1 MKTENMKTEELKPK
15 LLQLFPVF
23 GQLPDAAVNEIVR
36 TATAR
41 QAPAGAIMFEA
52 ASPCTGF
59 PMLLEGSVRV
69 VKSAPNGREVQLY
82 RVTPGES
89 CLLSSS
95 CLLGGAD
102 YAATGIAESAV
113 TLLALPPALFH
124 RLLAE
129 QKPFRDYVFGLFSE
143 RLADLMSLV
152 EAVTFHKL
160 DQRLAALL
168 LGKGEVV
175 RATHQGLADELGSV
189 REMVSRLLS
198 NFQDRGWVA
207 LGREQIRITDAAAL
221 RRLAQA

>member
-1 MKTENMKTEELKPK
+1 MNTAELKAR

-23 GQLPDAAVNEIVR
+23 QKFPPAAVDEIVAG
-36 TATAR
+36 ATPR
-41 QAPAGAIMFEA
+41 QAPAGAILFEA

-59 PMLLEGSVRV
+59 PMLLEGNVRV
-69 VKSAPNGREVQLY
+69 VKAAPNGREVQLY
-82 RVTPGES
+82 RITPGES

-95 CLLGGAD
+95 CLLGGSP
-102 YAATGIAESAV
+102 YSATGVAETPV

-129 QKPFRDYVFGLFSE
+129 HKLFRDYVFGLFSE

-152 EAVTFHKL
+152 EAVAFQKL

-168 LGKGEVV
+168 LGKGELV
-175 RATHQGLADELGSV
+175 RATHQSLADELGSV
-189 REMVSRLLS
+189 REMVSRLLA

-221 RRLAQA
+221 RKLAQP

>member
-1 MKTENMKTEELKPK
+1 MKNADLKSR

-23 GQLPDAAVNEIVR
+23 QELPAAVVEEIVSG
-36 TATAR
+36 AALR
-41 QAPAGAIMFEA
+41 QAPAGAVLFES

-59 PMLLEGSVRV
+59 PMLLEGRVRV
-69 VKSAPNGREVQLY
+69 LKSAPNGREVQLY
-82 RVTPGES
+82 RITPGES

-95 CLLGGAD
+95 CLLGGSP
-102 YAATGIAESAV
+102 YSATGVAETAV
-113 TLLALPPALFH
+113 TLLALPPPLFH

-129 QKPFRDYVFGLFSE
+129 HKPFRDYVFGLFSE

-152 EAVTFHKL
+152 EAVAFHKL

-168 LGKGEVV
+168 LGKGELV

-221 RRLAQA
+221 RRLAQP

>member
-1 MKTENMKTEELKPK
+1 MDTPELKSR

-23 GQLPDAAVNEIVR
+23 LQLPDATVDEIVR
-36 TATAR
+36 SAAQR
-41 QAPAGAIMFEA
+41 QAAAGAILFEA

-102 YAATGIAESAV
+102 YSATGIAETAV

-129 QKPFRDYVFGLFSE
+129 HKPFRDYVFSLFSE

-152 EAVTFHKL
+152 EAVAFHKL

-175 RATHQGLADELGSV
+175 RATHQSLADELGSV

-198 NFQDRGWVA
+198 NFQDRGWVE
-207 LGREQIRITDAAAL
+207 LGREQIRIIDATAL
-221 RRLAQA
+221 RRLAQP

>member
-1 MKTENMKTEELKPK
+1 MNTLELKSR

-23 GQLPDAAVNEIVR
+23 LQLPDAAVDEIVR
-36 TATAR
+36 TAAPR
-41 QAPAGAIMFEA
+41 QAPAGTLLFEA

-69 VKSAPNGREVQLY
+69 VKTAPNGREVQLY

-95 CLLGGAD
+95 CLLGGSA
-102 YAATGIAESAV
+102 YSATGIAETAV
-113 TLLALPPALFH
+113 ILLALPPALFH

-129 QKPFRDYVFGLFSE
+129 HKPFRDYVFGLFSE
-143 RLADLMSLV
+143 RLADLMALV

-168 LGKGEVV
+168 LGKGELV

-221 RRLAQA
+221 RRLAQP

>member
-1 MKTENMKTEELKPK
+1 MNTPEMKTR

-23 GQLPDAAVNEIVR
+23 QKLPAAVVEEIVR
-36 TATAR
+36 SAATR
-41 QAPAGAIMFEA
+41 QAPAGTVLFEA

-59 PMLLEGSVRV
+59 PMLLDGSVRV

-82 RVTPGES
+82 RITPGES

-95 CLLGGAD
+95 CLLGGSD
-102 YAATGIAESAV
+102 YSATGVAETAV

-129 QKPFRDYVFGLFSE
+129 HKPFRDYVFGLFSE
-143 RLADLMSLV
+143 RLAELMSLV

-168 LGKGEVV
+168 LGKGELV

-189 REMVSRLLS
+189 REMVSRLLA

-207 LGREQIRITDAAAL
+207 LGREQVRITDAAAL
-221 RRLAQA
+221 RRLAQP

>member
-1 MKTENMKTEELKPK
+1 MNTLELKSR
-15 LLQLFPVF
+15 LLQSFPVF
-23 GQLPDAAVNEIVR
+23 LQLPEAAVDEIVR
-36 TATAR
+36 TAAQR
-41 QAPAGAIMFEA
+41 QAAAGAIMFEA

-82 RVTPGES
+82 RVTPGDS

-95 CLLGGAD
+95 CLLGGAA
-102 YAATGIAESAV
+102 YTATGIADTAV

-129 QKPFRDYVFGLFSE
+129 HKPFRDYVFGLFSE

-152 EAVTFHKL
+152 EAVAFHKL

-168 LGKGEVV
+168 LGKGELVC
-175 RATHQGLADELGSV
+175 ATHQSLADELGSV

-198 NFQDRGWVA
+198 SFQDRGWVE
-207 LGREQIRITDAAAL
+207 LGREQIRINDAAAL
-221 RRLAQA
+221 RRLAQP

>member
-1 MKTENMKTEELKPK
+1 MKTPELKSR

-23 GQLPDAAVNEIVR
+23 RQLPDAAVDEIVH
-36 TATAR
+36 TAAPR
-41 QAPAGAIMFEA
+41 QVQAGAILFEA

-82 RVTPGES
+82 RVTPGDS

-95 CLLGGAD
+95 CLLGGSA
-102 YAATGIAESAV
+102 YSATGVAETAV

-129 QKPFRDYVFGLFSE
+129 HKPFRDYVFGLFSE
-143 RLADLMSLV
+143 RLADLMALV
-152 EAVTFHKL
+152 EAVTFYKL

-168 LGKGEVV
+168 LGKGELV
-175 RATHQGLADELGSV
+175 RMTHQGLADELGSV

-198 NFQDRGWVA
+198 NFQDRGWVE
-207 LGREQIRITDAAAL
+207 LGREQIRITDAQAL
-221 RRLAQA
+221 RRLAQP

>member
-1 MKTENMKTEELKPK
+1 MNSPEMKSR

-23 GQLPDAAVNEIVR
+23 QKLPAAVVEEIVSS
-36 TATAR
+36 AALR
-41 QAPAGAIMFEA
+41 QAPAGAILFEA

-82 RVTPGES
+82 RITPGES

-95 CLLGGAD
+95 CLLGGSA
-102 YAATGIAESAV
+102 YSATGVAQTAV
-113 TLLALPPALFH
+113 TLLALPPVVFH

-129 QKPFRDYVFGLFSE
+129 YKPFRDYVFGLFSE
-143 RLADLMSLV
+143 RLADLMTLV
-152 EAVTFHKL
+152 EAVAFHKL

-168 LGKGEVV
+168 LGKGELV
-175 RATHQGLADELGSV
+175 RATHQSLADELGSV

-221 RRLAQA
+221 RRLAQP

>member
-1 MKTENMKTEELKPK
+1 MNASELKPR

-23 GQLPDAAVNEIVR
+23 AKLPAAALEEIVR
-36 TATAR
+36 STTPR
-41 QAPAGAIMFEA
+41 TAPAGTVLFEA

-59 PMLLEGSVRV
+59 PMLLEGGVRV

-82 RVTPGES
+82 RITPGES

-95 CLLGGAD
+95 CLLGGSP
-102 YAATGIAESAV
+102 YSATGLADTEV

-129 QKPFRDYVFGLFSE
+129 HKPFRDYVFGLFSE

-152 EAVTFHKL
+152 EAVTFYKL

-168 LGKGEVV
+168 LGKGEVL
-175 RATHQGLADELGSV
+175 RTTHQSLADELGSV
-189 REMVSRLLS
+189 REMVSRLLN

-207 LGREQIRITDAAAL
+207 LGREQIRIVDAAAL
-221 RRLAQA
+221 RRLSQP

>member
-1 MKTENMKTEELKPK
+1 MNGPEVKSQ

-23 GQLPDAAVNEIVR
+23 DKLPAAVVDKILQDAA
-36 TATAR
+36 TR
-41 QAPAGAIMFEA
+41 QVPAGTILFEA

-82 RVTPGES
+82 RITPGES

-95 CLLGGAD
+95 CLLGGGA
-102 YAATGIAESAV
+102 YSATGIAATAV

-124 RLLAE
+124 QLLAE
-129 QKPFRDYVFGLFSE
+129 HKPFRDYVFGLFSE

-168 LGKGEVV
+168 LGKGALV
-175 RATHQGLADELGSV
+175 RTTHQGLADELGSV

-207 LGREQIRITDAAAL
+207 LGREQIRIIDAAAL
-221 RRLAQA
+221 RRLAQP

>member
-1 MKTENMKTEELKPK
+1 MKPEDLKSR

-23 GQLPDAAVNEIVR
+23 QQLPAATLDQIVA
-36 TATAR
+36 TAAAR
-41 QAPAGAIMFEA
+41 QAPAGAILFEA

-102 YAATGIAESAV
+102 YTATGIAETAV

-124 RLLAE
+124 QLLAE
-129 QKPFRDYVFGLFSE
+129 HKPFRDYVFSLFSE

-152 EAVTFHKL
+152 EAVAFHKL

-168 LGKGEVV
+168 LGKGELV

-198 NFQDRGWVA
+198 NFQDRGWVE
-207 LGREQIRITDAAAL
+207 LGREQIRITDAQAL
-221 RRLAQA
+221 LRLAQP

>member
-1 MKTENMKTEELKPK
+1 VKTPELKSR

-23 GQLPDAAVNEIVR
+23 RQLPDAAVDEIVH
-36 TATAR
+36 AAGQR
-41 QAPAGAIMFEA
+41 QVEAGAILFEA

-95 CLLGGAD
+95 CLLGGSA
-102 YAATGIAESAV
+102 YTATGVAETAV

-129 QKPFRDYVFGLFSE
+129 HKPFRDYVFSLFSE
-143 RLADLMSLV
+143 RLADLMALV
-152 EAVTFHKL
+152 EAVTFYKL

-168 LGKGEVV
+168 VGKGELV
-175 RATHQGLADELGSV
+175 RTTHQALADELGSV

-198 NFQDRGWVA
+198 NFQDRGWVE
-207 LGREQIRITDAAAL
+207 LGREQIRVTDAAAL
-221 RRLAQA
+221 RRLAQP

>member
-1 MKTENMKTEELKPK
+1 MNTPELKAR

-23 GQLPDAAVNEIVR
+23 DTLPAAALDELLR
-36 TATAR
+36 SAAPK
-41 QAPAGAIMFEA
+41 QAPPGTILFEA

-59 PMLLEGSVRV
+59 PMLLEGGVRV
-69 VKSAPNGREVQLY
+69 IKSAPNGREIQLY
-82 RVTPGES
+82 RIAPGES

-95 CLLGGAD
+95 CLLGGNP
-102 YAATGIAESAV
+102 YSATGIAETPV

-129 QKPFRDYVFGLFSE
+129 HKSFRDYVFGLFSE
-143 RLADLMSLV
+143 RLADLMALV
-152 EAVTFHKL
+152 EAVMFQKL

-168 LGKGEVV
+168 LGKGEMV
-175 RATHQGLADELGSV
+175 RATHQNLADELGSV

-198 NFQDRGWVA
+198 NFQDHGWVA

-221 RRLAQA
+221 RRLAQP

>member
-1 MKTENMKTEELKPK
+1 MNNAELKPK

-23 GQLPDAAVNEIVR
+23 EKLPAATVKEIIDS
-36 TATAR
+36 ATLR
-41 QAPAGAIMFEA
+41 QAPAGAILFEA

-59 PMLLEGSVRV
+59 PMLLDGSVRV

-82 RVTPGES
+82 SITPGES

-95 CLLGGAD
+95 CLLGGSA
-102 YAATGIAESAV
+102 YSATGVAQTAV
-113 TLLALPPALFH
+113 TLLTLPPVLFH
-124 RLLAE
+124 RLMAE
-129 QKPFRDYVFGLFSE
+129 HKAFRDYVFSLFSE
-143 RLADLMSLV
+143 RLADLMTLV
-152 EAVTFHKL
+152 EAVAFHKL

-221 RRLAQA
+221 RRVAQP

>member
-1 MKTENMKTEELKPK
+1 MNIPGLKS
-15 LLQLFPVF
+15 LLLKLFPVF
-23 GQLPDAAVNEIVR
+23 QELPAAAVDEIVR
-36 TATAR
+36 SAAPR
-41 QAPAGAIMFEA
+41 QAPAGAILFEA

-59 PMLLEGSVRV
+59 PMLLEGHVRV
-69 VKSAPNGREVQLY
+69 VKAAPNGREVQLY
-82 RVTPGES
+82 RIAPGES

-95 CLLGGAD
+95 CLLGGSP
-102 YAATGIAESAV
+102 YSATGIAENPV

-129 QKPFRDYVFGLFSE
+129 HKPFRDYVFGLFSE
-143 RLADLMSLV
+143 RLADLMTLV

-168 LGKGEVV
+168 LGKGELV

-198 NFQDRGWVA
+198 NFQDRGWVE
-207 LGREQIRITDAAAL
+207 LGREQIRVTDPAAL
-221 RRLAQA
+221 RKLAQP

>member
-1 MKTENMKTEELKPK
+1 MKPTEVKSR

-23 GQLPDAAVNEIVR
+23 GQLPDAAVEEIVR
-36 TATAR
+36 TSAQR
-41 QAPAGAIMFEA
+41 QGETGAILFEA

-102 YAATGIAESAV
+102 YAATGIAETAV

-129 QKPFRDYVFGLFSE
+129 HKPFRDYVFSLFSE

-152 EAVTFHKL
+152 EAVAFHKL

-198 NFQDRGWVA
+198 NFQDRGWVT

-221 RRLAQA
+221 RRLAQP

>member
-1 MKTENMKTEELKPK
+1 MNTPELKSR

-23 GQLPDAAVNEIVR
+23 QQLPPAAVEEIGR
-36 TATAR
+36 SATTR
-41 QAPAGAIMFEA
+41 QVPAGAILFEA

-59 PMLLEGSVRV
+59 PMLLEGRVRV

-82 RVTPGES
+82 RISPGES

-95 CLLGGAD
+95 CLLGGSA
-102 YAATGIAESAV
+102 YSATGVAETAV

-129 QKPFRDYVFGLFSE
+129 YKPFRDYVFGLFSE
-143 RLADLMSLV
+143 RLAELMTLV
-152 EAVTFHKL
+152 EAVAFHKL

-168 LGKGEVV
+168 LGKGELV
-175 RATHQGLADELGSV
+175 RTTHQGLADELGSV

-198 NFQDRGWVA
+198 NFQDRGWVE

-221 RRLAQA
+221 RRLAQP

>member
-1 MKTENMKTEELKPK
+1 MNSSELKSR

-23 GQLPDAAVNEIVR
+23 QQLPATVVDEVVRGAATR
-36 TATAR
+36 H
-41 QAPAGAIMFEA
+41 APAGTILFEA

-69 VKSAPNGREVQLY
+69 VKAAPNGREVQLY
-82 RVTPGES
+82 RITPGES

-95 CLLGGAD
+95 CLLGGSP
-102 YAATGIAESAV
+102 YSATGIADTAV

-124 RLLAE
+124 GLLAE
-129 QKPFRDYVFGLFSE
+129 HKPFRDYVFGLFSE
-143 RLADLMSLV
+143 RLADLMALV

-168 LGKGEVV
+168 LGKGELV

-198 NFQDRGWVA
+198 NFQDRGWVE
-207 LGREQIRITDAAAL
+207 LGREQIRITDAQAL
-221 RRLAQA
+221 RRLAQP

>member
-1 MKTENMKTEELKPK
+1 MKSR

-23 GQLPDAAVNEIVR
+23 EKLPAATVDEIVR
-36 TATAR
+36 GAVTR
-41 QAPAGAIMFEA
+41 QAPAGSILFEA

-69 VKSAPNGREVQLY
+69 AKSAPNGREVQLY
-82 RVTPGES
+82 RITPGES

-95 CLLGGAD
+95 CLLGGSA
-102 YAATGIAESAV
+102 YTATGIAETAV

-129 QKPFRDYVFGLFSE
+129 HKPFRDYVFGLFSE

-152 EAVTFHKL
+152 EAVTFYKL

-168 LGKGEVV
+168 LGKGELV
-175 RATHQGLADELGSV
+175 RTTHQGLADELGSV

-198 NFQDRGWVA
+198 NFQDRGWVE

-221 RRLAQA
+221 RRLAQP

>member
-1 MKTENMKTEELKPK
+1 MNTPELKSR

-23 GQLPDAAVNEIVR
+23 RQLADAAVDEIVR
-36 TATAR
+36 TATQR
-41 QAPAGAIMFEA
+41 QVEAGAILFEA

-95 CLLGGAD
+95 CLLGGAA
-102 YAATGIAESAV
+102 YAATGIAQTAV

-129 QKPFRDYVFGLFSE
+129 HKPFRDYVFGLFSE
-143 RLADLMSLV
+143 RLADLMTLV
-152 EAVTFHKL
+152 EAVTFYKL

-168 LGKGEVV
+168 LGKGELV
-175 RATHQGLADELGSV
+175 RTTHQGLADELGSV
-189 REMVSRLLS
+189 REIVSRLLS
-198 NFQDRGWVA
+198 NFQDRGWVE
-207 LGREQIRITDAAAL
+207 LGREQIRITDAQSL
-221 RRLAQA
+221 RRMAQP

>member
-1 MKTENMKTEELKPK
+1 MSSPEMKSQ
-15 LLQLFPVF
+15 LLQLFPVC
-23 GQLPDAAVNEIVR
+23 QKLPAAAVEEIVR
-36 TATAR
+36 SATTR
-41 QAPAGAIMFEA
+41 QAPAGAILFEA

-82 RVTPGES
+82 RITPGES

-95 CLLGGAD
+95 CLLGGSA
-102 YAATGIAESAV
+102 YSATGIAETAV

-129 QKPFRDYVFGLFSE
+129 HKPFRDYVFGLFSE

-168 LGKGEVV
+168 LGKGELV

-189 REMVSRLLS
+189 REMVSRLLA

-221 RRLAQA
+221 RRLAQP

>member
-1 MKTENMKTEELKPK
+1 VNTPELKSR

-23 GQLPDAAVNEIVR
+23 LQLPDAEVDEIVR
-36 TATAR
+36 SATQR
-41 QAPAGAIMFEA
+41 QAAAGAILFEA

-82 RVTPGES
+82 RVTPGDS

-95 CLLGGAD
+95 CLLGGAA
-102 YAATGIAESAV
+102 YTASGIADNAV

-124 RLLAE
+124 RLLADY
-129 QKPFRDYVFGLFSE
+129 KPFRDYVFGLFSE

-152 EAVTFHKL
+152 EAVAFHKL

-168 LGKGEVV
+168 LGKGELV
-175 RATHQGLADELGSV
+175 RATHQSLADELGSV

-198 NFQDRGWVA
+198 NFQDRGWVE
-207 LGREQIRITDAAAL
+207 LGREQIRINDAAAL
-221 RRLAQA
+221 RRLAQP

>member
-1 MKTENMKTEELKPK
+1 MRSSELKSR

-23 GQLPDAAVNEIVR
+23 GQLPDAAVDEIVHS
-36 TATAR
+36 AAPR
-41 QAPAGAIMFEA
+41 QAPAGAILFEA

-69 VKSAPNGREVQLY
+69 VKSAPSGREVQLY

-95 CLLGGAD
+95 CLLGGAP
-102 YAATGIAESAV
+102 YAATGIAETAV

-129 QKPFRDYVFGLFSE
+129 HKPFRDYVFGLFSE
-143 RLADLMSLV
+143 RLADLMTLV
-152 EAVTFHKL
+152 EAVTFYKL

-168 LGKGEVV
+168 LGKGELV
-175 RATHQGLADELGSV
+175 RTTHQGLADELGSV

-198 NFQDRGWVA
+198 NFQDRGWVE
-207 LGREQIRITDAAAL
+207 LGREQIRITDAQSL
-221 RRLAQA
+221 RRMAQP

>member
-1 MKTENMKTEELKPK
+1 MNGAQMKSR

-23 GQLPDAAVNEIVR
+23 QQLPAAAVDEIVR
-36 TATAR
+36 SAAPR
-41 QAPAGAIMFEA
+41 QAPAGAILFEA

-59 PMLLEGSVRV
+59 PMLLEGNVRV

-82 RVTPGES
+82 RITPGES

-95 CLLGGAD
+95 CLLGGSP
-102 YAATGIAESAV
+102 YSATGIADTAV

-129 QKPFRDYVFGLFSE
+129 HKPFRDYVFGLFSE
-143 RLADLMSLV
+143 RLAELMSLV

-168 LGKGEVV
+168 LGKGELV

-189 REMVSRLLS
+189 REMVSRLLA
-198 NFQDRGWVA
+198 NFQDRGWVE

-221 RRLAQA
+221 RRLAQP

>member
-1 MKTENMKTEELKPK
+1 MTPAELKSR

-23 GQLPDAAVNEIVR
+23 QQLPRAAVDEILR
-36 TATAR
+36 SATQR
-41 QAPAGAIMFEA
+41 QVEAGAILFEA

-69 VKSAPNGREVQLY
+69 IKSALSGREVQLY
-82 RVTPGES
+82 RVMPGDS

-95 CLLGGAD
+95 CLLGGSA
-102 YAATGIAESAV
+102 YSASGIAETAV
-113 TLLALPPALFH
+113 RLLALPPALFH

-129 QKPFRDYVFGLFSE
+129 HKPFRDYVFGLFSE
-143 RLADLMSLV
+143 RLADLMALV
-152 EAVTFHKL
+152 EAVAFHKL

-168 LGKGEVV
+168 LGKGELV

-198 NFQDRGWVA
+198 NFQDRGWVE
-207 LGREQIRITDAAAL
+207 LGREQIRINDAQAL
-221 RRLAQA
+221 RRLAQS

>member
-1 MKTENMKTEELKPK
+1 MNGVELKSM

-23 GQLPDAAVNEIVR
+23 QQLPESAVDEIVR
-36 TATAR
+36 AAAQR
-41 QAPAGAIMFEA
+41 QVEAGTILFES

-59 PMLLEGSVRV
+59 PMLLEGNVRV
-69 VKSAPNGREVQLY
+69 VKSAPSGREVQLY

-95 CLLGGAD
+95 CLLGGSA
-102 YAATGIAESAV
+102 YSATGIAETAV

-124 RLLAE
+124 QLLAE
-129 QKPFRDYVFGLFSE
+129 HKPFRDYVFGLFSE
-143 RLADLMSLV
+143 RLADLMALV

-168 LGKGEVV
+168 LGKGELV
-175 RATHQGLADELGSV
+175 RSTHQGLADELGSV

-221 RRLAQA
+221 RRLAQS

>member
-1 MKTENMKTEELKPK
+1 MNSPEMKSR

-23 GQLPDAAVNEIVR
+23 QKLPAAVVEEIVSS
-36 TATAR
+36 AALR
-41 QAPAGAIMFEA
+41 QAPAGAILFEA

-82 RVTPGES
+82 RITPGES
-89 CLLSSS
+89 CLL
-95 CLLGGAD
+95 GGSA
-102 YAATGIAESAV
+102 YSATGVAQTAV
-113 TLLALPPALFH
+113 TLLALPPVVFH

-129 QKPFRDYVFGLFSE
+129 YKPFRDYVFGLFSE
-143 RLADLMSLV
+143 RLADLMTLV
-152 EAVTFHKL
+152 EAVAFHKL

-168 LGKGEVV
+168 LGKGELV
-175 RATHQGLADELGSV
+175 RATHQSLADELGSV

-221 RRLAQA
+221 RRLAQP

>member
-1 MKTENMKTEELKPK
+1 MNAAELKPRV
-15 LLQLFPVF
+15 LQLFPVF
-23 GQLPDAAVNEIVR
+23 QTLPSATMEEIVR
-36 TATAR
+36 GAAAKQT
-41 QAPAGAIMFEA
+41 PAGTILFEA

-82 RVTPGES
+82 RIAPGES

-95 CLLGGAD
+95 CLLGGSP
-102 YAATGIAESAV
+102 YSATGIAETAV

-129 QKPFRDYVFGLFSE
+129 HKPFRDYVFGLFSE

-168 LGKGEVV
+168 LGKGELV
-175 RATHQGLADELGSV
+175 RTTHQGLADELGSV

-198 NFQDRGWVA
+198 NFQDRGWVE

-221 RRLAQA
+221 RRLAQP